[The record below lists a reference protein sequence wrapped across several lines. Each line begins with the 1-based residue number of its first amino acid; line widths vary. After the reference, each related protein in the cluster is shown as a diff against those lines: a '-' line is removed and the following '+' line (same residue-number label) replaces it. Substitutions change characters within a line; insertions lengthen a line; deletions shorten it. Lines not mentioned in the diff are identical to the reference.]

1 MRAFGRTVLAFGMA
15 ALTAPLFG
23 QNHQSFRAEADGIRE
38 QARWRLGPLL
48 LFPTL
53 RISDVGYDDNVY
65 LDGVDE
71 NPVSDYR
78 ANLSPEIKANMLLGG
93 SLILSFT
100 DNPEYMY
107 YHKEKSRGGF
117 GNSLSPGFKL
127 LLLGRFALSGSYEY
141 QKHFRQLSREVNLL
155 TENVAKGYHGELFYE
170 TARMSSLGISADI
183 REYSHENLDLEGS
196 ATSLARQ
203 LNREERSVHGE
214 LYYSLSPV
222 RSFFLRAGYTEYSF
236 ESAEAGWRD
245 STSWQ
250 ASGGIRFAATGRING
265 LLSLGYKELRPK
277 ERGRRSFSGVFGNTE
292 LSMRLGRITL
302 RTVYS
307 RDPMFSYLSDVYY
320 YIEHRYGGGLSFYLN
335 RLLRLDYN
343 YYHELLDYPEPV
355 PYQDVGGMRSIDR
368 KDRGDLHSAGLTIRL
383 VRSLGLGISANF
395 ADRRSTYPR
404 ISYKRFFVGG
414 SLTYDF

>member
-1 MRAFGRTVLAFGMA
+1 
-15 ALTAPLFG
+15 
-23 QNHQSFRAEADGIRE
+23 
-38 QARWRLGPLL
+38 
-48 LFPTL
+48 
-53 RISDVGYDDNVY
+53 
-65 LDGVDE
+65 
-71 NPVSDYR
+71 
-78 ANLSPEIKANMLLGG
+78 
-93 SLILSFT
+93 SLILSFS

-117 GNSLSPGFKL
+117 GNSFSPGIRM

-141 QKHFRQLSREVNLL
+141 QKHFRQISREVNFL
-155 TENVAKGYHGELFYE
+155 TENTSEGYHADFFFE
-170 TARMSSLGISADI
+170 TARLSSLGISADI
-183 REYSHENLDLEGS
+183 RNYSHENLDLEGS
-196 ATSLARQ
+196 SSSLARQ
-203 LNREERSVHGE
+203 LNREERSLHGE

-250 ASGGIRFAATGRING
+250 ASGGIRFSATGRING
-265 LLSLGYKELRPK
+265 LLSLGYKELHPK
-277 ERGRRSFSGVFGNTE
+277 EGGRRSFSGIFGNTE

-320 YIEHRYGGGLSFYLN
+320 YVDHRFGGGLSFYLN

-343 YYHELLDYPEPV
+343 YYHELMDYPEPV
-355 PYQDVGGMRSIDR
+355 PYQDVGGMRYIDR
-368 KDRGDLHSAGLTIRL
+368 KDRGDLHSAGITIRL
-383 VRSLGLGISANF
+383 FRNLGLGISANF
-395 ADRRSTYPR
+395 ADRRSNFPHF
-404 ISYKRFFVGG
+404 SYERFFVGG